1 MQATTPLPAS
11 AETAAPPRQKMTK
24 YIFKYSQ
31 TNSNESGNKYF
42 RLCDYSEQRTDQIK
56 RNAIMSVTVTI
67 ASGPSVQI
75 PWTSGMNAQVAL
87 EQAYNTINNS
97 QQFSYG
103 LQYFG
108 SFGYLVFVIN
118 ETYDTFAS
126 SSAPYY
132 YWEFL
137 LNGQP
142 ANQGIDETFLN
153 DGDTVGF
160 AFSLYVAEKHAGT
173 TLAVKHKFK
182 TAAIRS

>member
-1 MQATTPLPAS
+1 
-11 AETAAPPRQKMTK
+11 MTK

-31 TNSNESGNKYF
+31 TNVHESGIKYF
-42 RLCDYSEQRTDQIK
+42 RLYNNFGQQTDYIK
-56 RNAIMSVTVTI
+56 RNAIMSVTVTV

-75 PWTSGMNAQVAL
+75 PWTSGMNAQTAL
-87 EQAYNTINNS
+87 ELAYNTINNS
-97 QQFSYG
+97 QQFTYG

-108 SFGYLVFVIN
+108 SFGYLVFMIN
-118 ETYDTFAS
+118 ETYDTYAP

-142 ANQGIDETFLN
+142 ASQGIDETSLN

-173 TLAVKHKFK
+173 TLAVKHKLK
-182 TAAIRS
+182 TAAARG